1 MHTPTLLLVTALQ
14 FIMLAAAA
22 VPLMRTAG
30 AAALTRSALL
40 SVVLATA
47 AVALF
52 SQRGVLPNIFT
63 IVVAN
68 ACLLVATQVW
78 VGALYALCEVPR
90 PTRKIE
96 HAVVALCIVGLS
108 VVWAADTS
116 VGDIAFA
123 KPRVVLAVIPMCF
136 TSVWWMRALIRA
148 TPNQMSLSRRYLLV
162 STTIGL
168 LLNLVRVVAFIVSPS
183 GTDPIASS
191 ANGMVLIFANV
202 SVLFAGLGAMLELEE
217 RSRNTLRS
225 VNAQLAVDALTD
237 PLTGLVN
244 RRAMDR
250 MADGII
256 RGARRQG
263 WPVTVMLLDI
273 DYFKRI
279 NDRWGHP
286 AGDAVLKEI
295 ADVCTARL
303 RGHDVLLRW
312 GGEEFALILPQCSLE
327 AADLVAQR
335 FLADVRS
342 TRLKAIQGEGVTLS
356 IGVALLKPHEGDFDQ
371 AIARADNAM
380 YEAKRSG
387 RDRYVVYGAA
397 EVGEP
402 LKVQGE

>member
-22 VPLMRTAG
+22 FPLMRTAG

-40 SVVLATA
+40 AVVLATA

-63 IVVAN
+63 IVGAN
-68 ACLLVATQVW
+68 ACLLVSTQIW

-108 VVWAADTS
+108 VVWAVDAS

-136 TSVWWMRALIRA
+136 TSVWWMRALVRA

-162 STTIGL
+162 STTVGL
-168 LLNLVRVVAFIVSPS
+168 LLNLGRALAFIMSPG

-191 ANGMVLIFANV
+191 ANGTVLIFANV
-202 SVLFAGLGAMLELEE
+202 CVLFAGLGTMLELGE
-217 RSRNTLRS
+217 RRRNTLRS

-244 RRAMDR
+244 RRAMER

-286 AGDAVLKEI
+286 DFSAQ
-295 ADVCTARL
+295 
-303 RGHDVLLRW
+303 
-312 GGEEFALILPQCSLE
+312 PQSHP
-327 AADLVAQR
+327 A
-335 FLADVRS
+335 
-342 TRLKAIQGEGVTLS
+342 
-356 IGVALLKPHEGDFDQ
+356 
-371 AIARADNAM
+371 
-380 YEAKRSG
+380 
-387 RDRYVVYGAA
+387 
-397 EVGEP
+397 
-402 LKVQGE
+402 